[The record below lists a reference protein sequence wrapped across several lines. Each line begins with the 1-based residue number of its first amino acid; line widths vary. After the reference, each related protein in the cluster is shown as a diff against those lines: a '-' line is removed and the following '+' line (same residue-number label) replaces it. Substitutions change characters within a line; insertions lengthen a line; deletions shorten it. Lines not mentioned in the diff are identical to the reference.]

1 MTQRPGCSRRA
12 VLGCLVLFSLTI
24 LIGVTTIPFAWR
36 VYYIQSES
44 MVPTLH
50 PGDMVIANNWS
61 YLWRKPTRFD
71 IVVFRAPDW
80 ALRPGQ
86 APEKTLFVQRII
98 GVPGDVIEI
107 KAGKGVY
114 LNGKLLQEP
123 YTNGAPEYSMKIV
136 DGLVYEYDDMGGMW
150 KGGPHMMR
158 VEVLDP
164 EERRRVFE
172 TPTQPIPPGK
182 YLVLGDNRN
191 NSSDSHFWG
200 LLDESRII
208 GKVLFRR

>member
-1 MTQRPGCSRRA
+1 VFWGVWVFFGAVFGWAFGCQRACEVCSRLLEMA
-12 VLGCLVLFSLTI
+12 
-24 LIGVTTIPFAWR
+24 
-36 VYYIQSES
+36 
-44 MVPTLH
+44 
-50 PGDMVIANNWS
+50 D
-61 YLWRKPTRFD
+61 
-71 IVVFRAPDW
+71 FR
-80 ALRPGQ
+80 
-86 APEKTLFVQRII
+86 
-98 GVPGDVIEI
+98 
-107 KAGKGVY
+107 VY

-150 KGGPHMMR
+150 NGGPHMMR